1 MVDVVVVGGGVAG
14 AAVGALLG
22 RMGIVTR
29 VIDPNPE
36 PLHDFRGEKLE
47 GGQLELA
54 RRAGLD
60 HAIRAVSTPVGTL
73 WIARRGRV
81 IDRRPDPQVD
91 ARYPDF
97 VRAVRGEIGGSAA
110 LEVGKVASLR
120 LSADT
125 QRVSLVGGG
134 EIQARL
140 VVLATGL
147 QPALA
152 ASVGLTREVL
162 SPCHSVS
169 VGFDVAC
176 PAGAF
181 PFPALTWYSADIASR
196 IAYLTLFPLDGPGGR
211 VQRANLFV
219 YRQLDDPW
227 LRAVRER
234 PLPVIQ
240 DALPGLADVIGPCSV
255 VGPVHVRK
263 ADLTRTGAS
272 GVPGLVTVGDACGT
286 SCPAAGT
293 GLDKV
298 LTDVLALARH
308 APTWLRSPGMSA
320 EKVAS
325 YYEDSEKVRCDAWS
339 LGRAWAT
346 RDHALGSTLRLRA
359 RRRLVAA
366 AQGAVGR
373 WRAVTR

>member
-1 MVDVVVVGGGVAG
+1 VVVVGGGVAG
-14 AAVGALLG
+14 AAVGAVLG
-22 RMGIVTR
+22 RLGIVTR
-29 VIDPNPE
+29 VIDPHPE
-36 PLHDFRGEKLE
+36 PLPDFRCEKLE

-54 RRAGLD
+54 RRAGLEQ
-60 HAIRAVSTPVGTL
+60 AIRAVSTPVETL

-81 IDRRPDPQVD
+81 IDRRPDTQVD

-97 VRAVRGEIGGSAA
+97 VRALRGEIGGGAS
-110 LEVGKVASLR
+110 LGTGKVASVHL
-120 LSADT
+120 APDA
-125 QRVSLVGGG
+125 QRVVLVGGG
-134 EIQARL
+134 ELRARL

-152 ASVGLTREVL
+152 ASVGMTREVL

-169 VGFDVAC
+169 VGFDMTCASGV
-176 PAGAF
+176 F
-181 PFPALTWYSADIASR
+181 PFPALTWYSSDVASR

-211 VQRANLFV
+211 IQRANLFV

-234 PLPVIQ
+234 PLAVIQ
-240 DALPGLADVIGPCSV
+240 DALPGLAEVIGPCAV
-255 VGPVHVRK
+255 TGPVHVRK
-263 ADLTRTGAS
+263 ADLLRTSAV
-272 GVPGLVTVGDACGT
+272 GVPGVVAVGDACGT

-308 APTWLRSPGMSA
+308 APEWLRSPGMSA

-346 RDHALGSTLRLRA
+346 RDHALGSSLRWRA